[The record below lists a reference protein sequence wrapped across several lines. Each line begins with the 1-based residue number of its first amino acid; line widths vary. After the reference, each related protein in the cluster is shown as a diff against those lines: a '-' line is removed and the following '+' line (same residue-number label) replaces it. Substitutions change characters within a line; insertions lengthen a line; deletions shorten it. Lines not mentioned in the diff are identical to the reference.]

1 MTTTPHFEKEEILD
15 LAALDQQIN
24 AIHDG
29 RSPLTDDQR
38 AAILPL
44 LRTAMKSGRDLL
56 HQHHLAGATGQYI
69 VQGHTFL
76 ADAILQRIHALT
88 VADDTSPE
96 PFCLAATG
104 GYGRR
109 ELAPFSDIDLLFIVP
124 DEHAT
129 QPALVEKMLYILW
142 DIGMD
147 VGHAVRT
154 VEECLQQARQELQIL
169 TSMLDSR
176 FLAGD
181 HKLFTHYRTTL
192 FNNALLNDPLSFL
205 RAKLLEQSKRHERF
219 GASLYYLEPN
229 IKENPGGL
237 RDLHTFAWISK
248 YRYQVTRI
256 QELIPMGIIT
266 AEEFENFKRCRAFL
280 RRVRNALHYR
290 AGRRDDRLTFAHQ
303 VAIAQEFGYQDQPG
317 MLAVERFMRRYYRV
331 ARRVGHLSWIFLR
344 KYQDEHREVLDW
356 DRRHLEDAFEVTGG
370 KLSLTSPEA
379 LQEKPIRIMRL
390 FEVAQ
395 RNLLSIHPDT
405 MRLVTQNLSLINRT
419 FRADPK
425 VTAIF
430 LSMLNGKRAVAWVL
444 RRMNDAGVLGRYI
457 PEFGRIIGQTQH
469 DMYHVFTVDEH
480 TILAVE
486 SLRHISSGKFSHEL
500 PIATQLMQKLN
511 NPALLYLAVMFHD
524 IAKGLGPNHH
534 IRGAEIA
541 RKICERMELPANDI
555 EMIAW
560 LVENHLIF
568 SRTAFRRDLNDPET
582 LASFAKQIGT
592 VRKLNLLVLLTVAD
606 IRAVGPGVWNQWKGN
621 LLRQLYERSL
631 DTLDKGII
639 FTPEEIARRAEM
651 LKSATFEI
659 LAKEHDPERVRRHLD
674 RFYPD
679 YFTHYAPDM
688 LAEHFVALKEVD
700 EQPLV
705 IVFKQVPKINAT
717 RMLVYTPDH
726 PGLMARISGSLS
738 ASGANILSADITTTK
753 DGMAL
758 DTFVIQ
764 TQNGEPIETP
774 ERLERIEST
783 LTRVLEGKLR
793 PSALLANPPAGFRR
807 KPFDISF
814 SMEVDDS
821 LDTFTVVEI
830 TSLDRPGLLFAIT
843 RVLQNQGVQI
853 RAAKIA
859 TYGERV
865 VDVFYLRDMF
875 GLKLDPRR
883 LATVERMLRA
893 AVDKLEQPSLS

>member
-1 MTTTPHFEKEEILD
+1 MAPIRTMTPSFNKEEILD
-15 LAALDQQIN
+15 LTALDEQIHR
-24 AIHDG
+24 IHDG
-29 RSPLTDDQR
+29 STPLTDEQR
-38 AAILPL
+38 SAILPV
-44 LRTAMKSGRDLL
+44 LRTAMSAGREQL
-56 HQHHLAGATGQYI
+56 HQNHLAGASGQFI
-69 VQGHTFL
+69 VQGHTLL
-76 ADAILQRIHALT
+76 ADAILQRIHALV
-88 VADDTSPE
+88 VAGHENHE

-109 ELAPFSDIDLLFIVP
+109 DLAPYSDIDLLFIVP
-124 DEHAT
+124 DNHGD
-129 QPALVEKMLYILW
+129 QLPLVERMLYVLW

-154 VEECLQQARQELQIL
+154 VEECVQQARQELQIL
-169 TSMLDSR
+169 TSMLESR
-176 FLAGD
+176 FLAGN
-181 HKLFTHYRTTL
+181 HTLFSHYRTTL
-192 FNNALLNDPLSFL
+192 FEHALLNDPLSFL

-248 YRYQVTRI
+248 YRYQVPRI
-256 QELIPMGIIT
+256 QDLIPMGIIT
-266 AEEFENFKRCRAFL
+266 LEEFNNFKSCRAFL

-303 VAIAQEFGYQDQPG
+303 VTIAKEFGYQDLPG
-317 MLAVERFMRRYYRV
+317 MLAVEQFMRRYYRV

-344 KYQDEHREVLDW
+344 KYQDEHREVLVW
-356 DRRHLEDAFEVTGG
+356 DRRHLEDTFEVAGG
-370 KLSLTSPEA
+370 KITVTSPEA
-379 LQEKPIRIMRL
+379 FVQKPIRIMRL

-405 MRLVTQNLSLINRT
+405 MRLITRNLHLINRE
-419 FRADPK
+419 FRADPRI
-425 VTAIF
+425 TAIF
-430 LSMLNGKRAVAWVL
+430 LQLLNGKRAVAWVL

-486 SLRHISSGKFSHEL
+486 SLRHIGSGKFSQEL

-511 NPALLYLAVMFHD
+511 NPAVLYLAVLFHD
-524 IAKGLGPNHH
+524 IAKGLGSGHQ
-534 IRGAEIA
+534 IRGAVIA
-541 RKICERMELPANDI
+541 RNICERMALPSNDV

-568 SRTAFRRDLNDPET
+568 SRTAFRRDINDPET

-592 VRKLNLLVLLTVAD
+592 VRKLNMLVLLTVAD

-639 FTPEEIARRAEM
+639 FTPEEIALRAAT
-651 LKSATFEI
+651 LKEATFNI
-659 LAKEHDPERVRRHLD
+659 LSNEHDPEQVRRHLD

-679 YFTHYAPDM
+679 YFTHYDPDM
-688 LAEHFVALKEVD
+688 LAEHFVALQSVED
-700 EQPLV
+700 HPLV

-726 PGLMARISGSLS
+726 PGLMARISGSL
-738 ASGANILSADITTTK
+738 AAAGANILSADITTTK

-758 DTFVIQ
+758 DTFIIQ
-764 TQNGEPIETP
+764 TQNGEPIETA
-774 ERLERIEST
+774 ERQERIETT
-783 LTRVLEGKLR
+783 LTQVLEGKLR
-793 PSALLANPPAGFRR
+793 PSILLANPPPSRLRR
-807 KPFDISF
+807 QPFEISF
-814 SMEVDDS
+814 SLEVDES
-821 LDTFTVVEI
+821 LDTFTVIEI

-843 RVLQNQGVQI
+843 WVLQNQGVQI

-875 GLKLDPRR
+875 GLKLDPRK
-883 LATVERMLRA
+883 LNTVSKLLQQ
-893 AVDKLEQPSLS
+893 AVDKLE